1 MKVNDFEYETD
12 VLSSY
17 KLEEQ
22 ICYACGD
29 SAPHS
34 SNLNWH
40 LEVEDYKAVTLLTE
54 KHSISCY
61 VSICKGLDKKYCIQ
75 VRNINKTKL
84 RY

>member
-12 VLSSY
+12 DLSSY

-29 SAPHS
+29 STPQS
-34 SNLNWH
+34 SNLNWK
-40 LEVEDYKAVTLLTE
+40 LEAEEHKVVTLLTE

-61 VSICKGLDKKYCIQ
+61 VLICKGLNKKYSVQ
-75 VRNINKTKL
+75 VRNINKTAL